1 MTTNGNEWYN
11 ERRVG
16 RVTTNDNKW
25 QRVVQR
31 MKINEHEWEQVKE
44 SDFEFRMKQNM
55 QCTIKI
61 YLGV

>member
-1 MTTNGNEWYN
+1 MTASGK
-11 ERRVG
+11 
-16 RVTTNDNKW
+16 TNDNKW
-25 QRVVQR
+25 RVVQR
-31 MKINEHEWEQVKE
+31 MKMNEHEWEQVKV